1 AKKMALEKKALGGKP
16 RSTIPQKDLG
26 SPMNVFKG
34 YDLQELNIPLECR
47 PGEQGSYQGRH
58 GYTAIEVLLKNR
70 AFVVKR
76 LPADMPPSADNR
88 KGQVTWS
95 KYESVLAAWNDA

>member
-1 AKKMALEKKALGGKP
+1 M
-16 RSTIPQKDLG
+16 
-26 SPMNVFKG
+26 
-34 YDLQELNIPLECR
+34 LNIFTPA
-47 PGEQGSYQGRH
+47 Q
-58 GYTAIEVLLKNR
+58 AIEVLLKNR

-95 KYESVLAAWNDA
+95 KYESVLAAWNDAKFRAGFNWTPEP